1 MADKT
6 FTVGGLKITRH
17 CTQEEMD
24 EFVGKLPPEQKQD
37 VKDVIRALLS
47 AEMISIEQQ

>member
-1 MADKT
+1 MAEKT

-24 EFVGKLPPEQKQD
+24 QFVDKLPLAQKQD
-37 VKDVIRALLS
+37 VKDVLKELLG
-47 AEMISIEQQ
+47 AGLISIAKE

>member
-1 MADKT
+1 MVDKT

-24 EFVGKLPPEQKQD
+24 EFVGKLSAEQKQD
-37 VKDVIRALLS
+37 VKDVIKALLN
-47 AEMISIEQQ
+47 ADLISLEKD